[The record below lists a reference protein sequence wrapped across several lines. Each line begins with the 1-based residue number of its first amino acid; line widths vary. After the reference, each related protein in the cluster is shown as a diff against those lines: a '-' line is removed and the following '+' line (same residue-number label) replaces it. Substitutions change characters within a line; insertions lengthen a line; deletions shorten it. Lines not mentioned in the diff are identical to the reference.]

1 MCLHFLKSVQESM
14 KWFRDDDFSWNGL
27 RQPYR
32 VYERHPDLLRVEPR
46 LQVICFRS
54 RCHPTWWPNYHDA
67 SVHHLNPPAGVSP
80 LDWRNDTF
88 AFHFTNPTPAEYAD
102 PATLMSATG
111 MFAEIGQHV
120 LKLSGMADYFRRWG
134 TSVANWRL

>member
-1 MCLHFLKSVQESM
+1 MCSHFLKSVQESM

-54 RCHPTWWPNYHDA
+54 HCHPTWWPNYHDA

-88 AFHFTNPTPAEYAD
+88 AFHFTDPHSCRVRRPGNPDVSHWNVRGNRSARAEVV
-102 PATLMSATG
+102 G
-111 MFAEIGQHV
+111 NG
-120 LKLSGMADYFRRWG
+120 
-134 TSVANWRL
+134 